1 MVIEGL
7 VLNIQTLKNNMNI
20 NIGSSLIPQKNVENL
35 EQDIS
40 TLAEGVMMRR
50 DELNAFKEKQN
61 WVNVQADVNKSV
73 QDEWNKNTLAKI
85 ESLTKETMIM
95 FFMIILLFII
105 DLSTIWYYIRK

>member
-1 MVIEGL
+1 MNPDINTVNLEGAA
-7 VLNIQTLKNNMNI
+7 V
-20 NIGSSLIPQKNVENL
+20 IGSCIIPQKNVQNL

-61 WVNVQADVNKSV
+61 WVNVQVDVNKSV
-73 QDEWNKNTLAKI
+73 QDEWNQKTLAKI

-105 DLSTIWYYIRK
+105 DIAAIWFYYRK